1 MKINF
6 ALARS
11 PETVVC
17 VQPSVTDEAF
27 LQPNHFFIFKLKLSV
42 WLFKKKK
49 TENLFQKSDFLF

>member
-42 WLFKKKK
+42 WSFKKKK
-49 TENLFQKSDFLF
+49 NRKLISEI